1 MHERVPDEPSDET
14 QAAGQRPVEEPLA
27 RKELLRL
34 QRSAGNR
41 AVRALIQRD
50 PRHDRGHAGEQG
62 MGFQLYRFED
72 GWAVVRGP
80 SGAAGHG
87 VTRPGEDGLMFNV
100 RTKELDI
107 VDNKSLK
114 AEGNVGSATAIDPSR
129 NLRRNLR
136 DMIRYVRSQS
146 LKDLPMR
153 QEVLSRLNK
162 TWSAIDNG
170 RPLPARVRLLV
181 TNYGG
186 RSSGVTQR
194 LADQA
199 VRFVDVN
206 QPVLVRPG
214 TATPP
219 LTGGTPPAPAT
230 TPPATT
236 GTPTPAKPAAGS
248 QNNRLLDVAKQR
260 AGKNVKRRDQTSGGP
275 TRFPR
280 SGSKPA
286 TIGTAKGP
294 RFQAAGVVIQSAVAW
309 ANDKSLN
316 HAVAREI
323 LDKWDTIE
331 EWRAKN
337 PNDFIVFE
345 VWLQEWD
352 VAGASGTQRM
362 VYEVNAYHGAS
373 IADVERQISAAGR
386 LSAPPSGWHLVGPH
400 MGWIEPQQDLDEL
413 KDKVLNE
420 KCFIATACCG
430 SDTAPEV
437 IALRGFRDR
446 VLVPRRT
453 GRTLMRLYYRSSPAP
468 ARLIAR
474 RPRLRAVVRRLL
486 VSPAAAAALRGAPLR
501 P

>member
-1 MHERVPDEPSDET
+1 MLLYTDGLVERRSESLTDGLDRLLREVAGHRDETVARLVPAVVRALHDPQHVDDVCVLAARVARPEHRSASLDRRDPQVYRRGARAVHERVPDERSDET
-14 QAAGQRPVEEPLA
+14 QAAGRRPVEEPLS

-162 TWSAIDNG
+162 TWSAIDDG

-194 LADQA
+194 LADQG

-219 LTGGTPPAPAT
+219 LTGGTPPAPVT

-236 GTPTPAKPAAGS
+236 GTPAPAKPAAGFAE
-248 QNNRLLDVAKQR
+248 QPA
-260 AGKNVKRRDQTSGGP
+260 ARRRQA
-275 TRFPR
+275 TRR
-280 SGSKPA
+280 QE
-286 TIGTAKGP
+286 
-294 RFQAAGVVIQSAVAW
+294 RQAA
-309 ANDKSLN
+309 
-316 HAVAREI
+316 
-323 LDKWDTIE
+323 
-331 EWRAKN
+331 
-337 PNDFIVFE
+337 
-345 VWLQEWD
+345 
-352 VAGASGTQRM
+352 
-362 VYEVNAYHGAS
+362 
-373 IADVERQISAAGR
+373 
-386 LSAPPSGWHLVGPH
+386 
-400 MGWIEPQQDLDEL
+400 
-413 KDKVLNE
+413 
-420 KCFIATACCG
+420 
-430 SDTAPEV
+430 
-437 IALRGFRDR
+437 
-446 VLVPRRT
+446 
-453 GRTLMRLYYRSSPAP
+453 
-468 ARLIAR
+468 
-474 RPRLRAVVRRLL
+474 
-486 VSPAAAAALRGAPLR
+486 
-501 P
+501 